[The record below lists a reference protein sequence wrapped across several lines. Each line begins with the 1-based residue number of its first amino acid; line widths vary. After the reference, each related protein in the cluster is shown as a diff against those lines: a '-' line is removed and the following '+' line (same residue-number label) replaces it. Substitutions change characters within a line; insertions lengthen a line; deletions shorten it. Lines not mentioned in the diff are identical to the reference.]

1 MWSVSGCAR
10 CGDVAR
16 RIASR
21 GSGCTDWPPT
31 GYLNR
36 ESFIRIL
43 TSVSPSHTQGGS
55 RVRESCLHGSEQG
68 AVSNDRPYR
77 TSSRVLLAA
86 RRRRSLRLFDRAIG
100 GQQEWLAI
108 TKPIALAISK
118 LPTCCKFSSGKT
130 LVGVK
135 GRCGR
140 SDTRK

>member
-36 ESFIRIL
+36 ESFIHIL

-55 RVRESCLHGSEQG
+55 RVRESRPHGSERG

-77 TSSRVLLAA
+77 TSHRVLRLLTH
-86 RRRRSLRLFDRAIG
+86 LRHSAVHIG
-100 GQQEWLAI
+100 HSA
-108 TKPIALAISK
+108 P
-118 LPTCCKFSSGKT
+118 
-130 LVGVK
+130 
-135 GRCGR
+135 
-140 SDTRK
+140 